1 MYEVPPRVDEV
12 PAAHLAGRTLD
23 GGWTVGERA
32 TKSVNGTGGHFSVC
46 YVAEHED
53 GRTAFMKALNF
64 NANADPSRRLIDQL
78 NEFTSA
84 YVFERDL
91 LTECGD
97 RKMSRIIRL
106 LAHGEARVDGAPP
119 VLQDV
124 PYLIFEMADG
134 DVYAFQER
142 SENLDAA
149 WFFQVVKHALEGIG
163 QLHARKVAH
172 QDLKPSNVLTQ
183 RGGAEMKLG
192 DLGRAEWTGV
202 DIWWSDFD
210 VPGASVYAPPE
221 QQYGYFGRTWEE
233 RRAADLYLAGSL
245 GAQLFLGHCMS
256 SMIADRLPEPCRLRR
271 WQGSHDELLAYLVDA
286 HAGVIADLEA
296 EVLAR
301 TGHEENARLFA
312 VAVSQMTHPD
322 LSLRGHPR
330 DRAAATSSF
339 AVQRFV
345 STMDL
350 LSTRARIRALN
361 EQVAGA

>member
-1 MYEVPPRVDEV
+1 VDEV
-12 PAAHLAGRTLD
+12 PAAHLSGCVLD

-46 YVAEHED
+46 YVAHHDD
-53 GRTAFMKALNF
+53 GRSAFMKALNF
-64 NANADPSRRLIDQL
+64 NASADPSRPLIDQL
-78 NEFTSA
+78 SEFTSA
-84 YVFERDL
+84 YVFERNL
-91 LTECGD
+91 LAECCAK
-97 RKMSRIIRL
+97 KMSRIVTL
-106 LAHGEARVDGAPP
+106 LGYGEVRVQGAPP

-124 PYLIFEMADG
+124 PYLIFEMAEG
-134 DVYAFQER
+134 DIYAFQER

-163 QLHARKVAH
+163 QLHSRKVAH

-183 RGGAEMKLG
+183 SEGAEMKLG

-202 DIWWSDFD
+202 DTWWSDFP
-210 VPGASVYAPPE
+210 VPGAVVYAPPE

-256 SMIADRLPEPCRLRR
+256 SMIADRLPEACRPNK
-271 WQGSHDELLAYLVDA
+271 WQGSQDELTAYLVAA
-286 HAGVIADLEA
+286 HADVITDLES

-301 TGHEENARLFA
+301 TGHEENARQYA
-312 VAVSQMTHPD
+312 IAVSQMTHPD

-330 DRAAATSSF
+330 DRAATTSSF

-345 STMDL
+345 SAMDL
-350 LSTRARIRALN
+350 FSTRARIRALG